1 MTLLD
6 FLNLGEGGV
15 ISASDA
21 ADLNR
26 ELATKTLS
34 DIAPDDRQNVLDYLL
49 SAMQMDSVDHDIR
62 GKIDALINDLQAAS
76 FG

>member
-1 MTLLD
+1 MTLQD
-6 FLNLGEGGV
+6 FLDLDEGGV

-34 DIAPDDRQNVLDYLL
+34 DITPDDRQNVLNYLL
-49 SAMQMDSVDHDIR
+49 NAMALDSVDHDIR
-62 GKIDALINDLQAAS
+62 GKIDDLIIDLQQLPS
-76 FG
+76 

>member
-1 MTLLD
+1 MTLQD
-6 FLNLGEGGV
+6 FLKLDEGGT

-49 SAMQMDSVDHDIR
+49 RAMEMDSVDHDIR
-62 GKIDALINDLQAAS
+62 GKIDALIIDLQAAS
-76 FG
+76 FA